1 MAIDPVTAGLQAG
14 GALAN
19 YFTGQGAA
27 NKSKQLMG
35 LQRGYARRQLNQY
48 DQYQPQY
55 NAALQ
60 QYGQS
65 IGMVP
70 GGPQGYVNQT
80 GVSPHQAQ
88 RLGIDPNTQYQNPL
102 APNQENGFL
111 LGPYAQQS
119 YRLLRQGA
127 EQQLQR
133 GMQGADQNLM
143 FQLGQQGIATGSQAA
158 ALGREHSDM
167 LRGYSDYLRNLA
179 INAGDKQQQQQQQYL
194 AMLQGAMAPGAEG
207 AGILGQ
213 QGGMYGQQAQNAFGA
228 MGGIAQNFVQNQAMQ
243 QAMQALYGGGGQ
255 TAGVGTGPGEQPVPV
270 GYNYG
275 GAQPYGAGP
284 PMDPQLMAYYRY
296 LQQNETPALG
306 YGGV

>member
-1 MAIDPVTAGLQAG
+1 MA
-14 GALAN
+14 AN

-35 LQRGYARRQLNQY
+35 LQRGYARRQLGQY
-48 DQYQPQY
+48 DLYQPQY
-55 NAALQ
+55 NAAMER
-60 QYGQS
+60 YGQD

-80 GVSPHQAQ
+80 GVSPHQAN
-88 RLGIDPNTQYQNPL
+88 RLGIDPNTQFQNPM
-102 APNQENGFL
+102 APGAENGYL

-194 AMLQGAMAPGAEG
+194 GMLQGAMAPGAEG

-228 MGGIAQNFVQNQAMQ
+228 MGGIAQNYVQNQAMQ
-243 QAMQALYGGGGQ
+243 NAMQQMYGGGGGQ
-255 TAGVGTGPGEQPVPV
+255 G
-270 GYNYG
+270 GYGNG
-275 GAQPYGAGP
+275 NINPAIFGAQQ
-284 PMDPQLMAYYRY
+284 PMDPQLMAEYYRQMY
-296 LQQNETPALG
+296 GLGAPEAAG
-306 YGGV
+306 YG

>member
-1 MAIDPVTAGLQAG
+1 MPGPDPVTLGLQAAG
-14 GALAN
+14 MAAN

-35 LQRGYARRQLNQY
+35 LQRGYARRQLGQY
-48 DQYQPQY
+48 DLYQPQY
-55 NAALQ
+55 NAAMER
-60 QYGQS
+60 YGQD

-80 GVSPHQAQ
+80 GVSPHQAN
-88 RLGIDPNTQYQNPL
+88 RLGIDPNTQFQNPM
-102 APNQENGFL
+102 APGAENGYL

-127 EQQLQR
+127 EQDIQR
-133 GMQGADQNLM
+133 QMQGQDQNLM
-143 FQLGQQGIATGSQAA
+143 FALGQQGIATGSQAA

-194 AMLQGAMAPGAEG
+194 GMLQGAMAPGAEG

-213 QGGMYGQQAQNAFGA
+213 QGGMYGAQAQNAFGA
-228 MGGIAQNFVQNQAMQ
+228 MGGIAQNYVQNQAMQ
-243 QAMQALYGGGGQ
+243 NAMQALYGGGQ
-255 TAGVGTGPGEQPVPV
+255 QQASA
-270 GYNYG
+270 YG
-275 GAQPYGAGP
+275 GGNINPAIFGAQQ
-284 PMDPQLMAYYRY
+284 PMDPQLAAYYQY
-296 LQQNETPALG
+296 LRQNENPALG
-306 YGGV
+306 YG